1 MAEEKKKA
9 AQAAEVT
16 EPTEATEP
24 TEVTEPVD
32 DGREDIF
39 IPRGPKN
46 DDPNLFVS
54 VNGKNYLLP
63 RGQKSRVPHEVAA
76 EIHRA
81 WEAEEI
87 RTRNEE
93 KLANGEPLTGE

>member
-9 AQAAEVT
+9 AEVTAAAEVA
-16 EPTEATEP
+16 EPA
-24 TEVTEPVD
+24 D
-32 DGREDIF
+32 DGRKDIF
-39 IPRGPKN
+39 ITRGPKN
-46 DDPNLFVS
+46 DDPHLFVS

-63 RGQKSRVPHEVAA
+63 RVQKARGPHEVAE

>member
-9 AQAAEVT
+9 AEVTAAAEVA
-16 EPTEATEP
+16 EPA
-24 TEVTEPVD
+24 D
-32 DGREDIF
+32 DGRKDNF
-39 IPRGPKN
+39 TPRGPKN

-54 VNGKNYLLP
+54 VNGKNSLLP
-63 RGQKSRVPHEVAA
+63 RGQKSRVPHEVAE

>member
-9 AQAAEVT
+9 AEVTAAAEVA
-16 EPTEATEP
+16 EPA
-24 TEVTEPVD
+24 D
-32 DGREDIF
+32 DGRKDIF

-63 RGQKSRVPHEVAA
+63 RGKKSRVPKAVAD
-76 EIHRA
+76 EIERSGRA
-81 WEAEEI
+81 ADIFYE
-87 RTRNEE
+87 NVDGM
-93 KLANGEPLTGE
+93 KNTGN

>member
-1 MAEEKKKA
+1 MAEEKKKK
-9 AQAAEVT
+9 AAEVT
-16 EPTEATEP
+16 EAA
-24 TEVTEPVD
+24 EVTAPAD

-81 WEAEEI
+81 WEAEEA
-87 RTRNEE
+87 RKR
-93 KLANGEPLTGE
+93 

>member
-9 AQAAEVT
+9 AEVTEAAEVT
-16 EPTEATEP
+16 APA
-24 TEVTEPVD
+24 D

-63 RGQKSRVPHEVAA
+63 RGQKSRVPHEVAE

-81 WEAEEI
+81 WVAEEI

>member
-16 EPTEATEP
+16 EPTA
-24 TEVTEPVD
+24 VTEPAD

>member
-16 EPTEATEP
+16 EPTE
-24 TEVTEPVD
+24 VTEPAD

-93 KLANGEPLTGE
+93 KLANGKPLTDE

>member
-9 AQAAEVT
+9 AEVTAAAEVT
-16 EPTEATEP
+16 VPAA
-24 TEVTEPVD
+24 

-63 RGQKSRVPHEVAA
+63 RGQKSRVPHEVAE

>member
-9 AQAAEVT
+9 ASAAEVT
-16 EPTEATEP
+16 EPEK
-24 TEVTEPVD
+24 VTEPVD

-93 KLANGEPLTGE
+93 KLANGEPLTDE

>member
-1 MAEEKKKA
+1 MAEEKKKKA
-9 AQAAEVT
+9 AEFTEAAEVT
-16 EPTEATEP
+16 APA
-24 TEVTEPVD
+24 D

>member
-16 EPTEATEP
+16 EPTE
-24 TEVTEPVD
+24 VTEPAD

-93 KLANGEPLTGE
+93 KLANGEPLTGD

>member
-9 AQAAEVT
+9 AEVTAAAEVA
-16 EPTEATEP
+16 EPA
-24 TEVTEPVD
+24 D
-32 DGREDIF
+32 DGRKDIF

-46 DDPNLFVS
+46 DDPNLFAS

-63 RGQKSRVPHEVAA
+63 RGQKARVPHEVA
-76 EIHRA
+76 EEMHGA

>member
-1 MAEEKKKA
+1 MAEDKKNVQDEDKKNE
-9 AQAAEVT
+9 Q
-16 EPTEATEP
+16 PKKP
-24 TEVTEPVD
+24 D

-39 IPRGPKN
+39 IPRAAKN

-54 VNGKNYLLP
+54 INGRNYLLP

-76 EIHRA
+76 EIRRA

-87 RTRNEE
+87 RAENEE
-93 KLANGEPLTGE
+93 KLANGEALTSE

>member
-9 AQAAEVT
+9 AEVTAAAEVAA
-16 EPTEATEP
+16 PA
-24 TEVTEPVD
+24 D
-32 DGREDIF
+32 DGRKDIF

-63 RGQKSRVPHEVAA
+63 RGQKSRVPHEVAE

-81 WEAEEI
+81 WEAE
-87 RTRNEE
+87 
-93 KLANGEPLTGE
+93 

>member
-9 AQAAEVT
+9 AEVTAAAEGA
-16 EPTEATEP
+16 EPA
-24 TEVTEPVD
+24 D
-32 DGREDIF
+32 DGRKDIL

-63 RGQKSRVPHEVAA
+63 RGQKSRVPHEVAE

>member
-9 AQAAEVT
+9 AEVT
-16 EPTEATEP
+16 AA
-24 TEVTEPVD
+24 TEVTAPAD

-63 RGQKSRVPHEVAA
+63 RGQKSRVPHEVAE

>member
-9 AQAAEVT
+9 AEVTAAAEVA
-16 EPTEATEP
+16 EPA
-24 TEVTEPVD
+24 D
-32 DGREDIF
+32 DGRKDIC

-46 DDPNLFVS
+46 DDPNLFIS

-63 RGQKSRVPHEVAA
+63 RGQKSRVPHEVAE

>member
-16 EPTEATEP
+16 EAA
-24 TEVTEPVD
+24 EVTVPAD

-46 DDPNLFVS
+46 DDLFVS

-63 RGQKSRVPHEVAA
+63 RGQKSRVPHEVAV

>member
-9 AQAAEVT
+9 AEVTAAAEVA
-16 EPTEATEP
+16 EPAA
-24 TEVTEPVD
+24 

-63 RGQKSRVPHEVAA
+63 HEVAE

>member
-9 AQAAEVT
+9 AEVTAAAEVT
-16 EPTEATEP
+16 VPA
-24 TEVTEPVD
+24 D

>member
-9 AQAAEVT
+9 AEVTAATEVTAAAEVA
-16 EPTEATEP
+16 EPA
-24 TEVTEPVD
+24 D

-63 RGQKSRVPHEVAA
+63 RGQKSRVPHEVAE

>member
-9 AQAAEVT
+9 AEVTEVAEVT
-16 EPTEATEP
+16 APA
-24 TEVTEPVD
+24 D

-63 RGQKSRVPHEVAA
+63 RGQKSRVPHEVAD

>member
-9 AQAAEVT
+9 AEVTEAAEVT
-16 EPTEATEP
+16 APA
-24 TEVTEPVD
+24 D

-87 RTRNEE
+87 RTHNEE
-93 KLANGEPLTGE
+93 KLANGEPLTDE

>member
-9 AQAAEVT
+9 AEVTAAAEVA
-16 EPTEATEP
+16 EPA
-24 TEVTEPVD
+24 D

-63 RGQKSRVPHEVAA
+63 RGQRWQRRFTARGRRRRSAHATRRSSQTVSR
-76 EIHRA
+76 
-81 WEAEEI
+81 
-87 RTRNEE
+87 
-93 KLANGEPLTGE
+93 

>member
-1 MAEEKKKA
+1 MKDERVE
-9 AQAAEVT
+9 
-16 EPTEATEP
+16 
-24 TEVTEPVD
+24 
-32 DGREDIF
+32 IF
-39 IPRGPKN
+39 IPRAS
-46 DDPNLFVS
+46 DREDPNLFAA
-54 VNGKNYLLP
+54 VNGVNYLLP
-63 RGQKSRVPHEVAA
+63 RGQKSRVPHEVAE

>member
-9 AQAAEVT
+9 AEVTAAAEVA
-16 EPTEATEP
+16 EPA
-24 TEVTEPVD
+24 D
-32 DGREDIF
+32 DGRKDIF

-54 VNGKNYLLP
+54 VNAKNYLLP
-63 RGQKSRVPHEVAA
+63 RGQKSRVPHEVA
-76 EIHRA
+76 EEMHRA

>member
-1 MAEEKKKA
+1 MAEEKKKK
-9 AQAAEVT
+9 AAEVT
-16 EPTEATEP
+16 EAA
-24 TEVTEPVD
+24 EVTAPAD

-93 KLANGEPLTGE
+93 KLANCEPLTGE

>member
-1 MAEEKKKA
+1 M
-9 AQAAEVT
+9 
-16 EPTEATEP
+16 
-24 TEVTEPVD
+24 
-32 DGREDIF
+32 
-39 IPRGPKN
+39 
-46 DDPNLFVS
+46 
-54 VNGKNYLLP
+54 NGKNYLLP
-63 RGQKSRVPHEVAA
+63 RGQKSRVPHEVAE

>member
-9 AQAAEVT
+9 AEVT
-16 EPTEATEP
+16 EPAN
-24 TEVTEPVD
+24 

-63 RGQKSRVPHEVAA
+63 RGKKSCVPKAVAD
-76 EIHRA
+76 EIERSGRA
-81 WEAEEI
+81 ADIFYE
-87 RTRNEE
+87 NVDGM
-93 KLANGEPLTGE
+93 KNTGN